1 MFKGGVTPPIPD
13 NNTMDTKFEKFDP
26 AVDKKFLI
34 ALSGVIW
41 TAVGIA
47 LCNMAVGWLMQTTSY
62 NIPLL
67 TAAGILLSLLI
78 HHFGFL
84 KLVDKNIE
92 RILSMKGKVCIF
104 AFQPWKSYLIILIMI
119 GMGIFLRQSSL
130 PKPYLA
136 VIYIGFG
143 GAMLLSSLRY
153 HRNFFKLMLKP

>member
-1 MFKGGVTPPIPD
+1 
-13 NNTMDTKFEKFDP
+13 MDTKFEKFDP